1 MNNIKIA
8 KELIKLA
15 KDLIA
20 NNEYELNVKLSTM
33 KSKQGVKN
41 YIRNYVDNVTKGKFR
56 DEDWSNVKKVFD
68 KIKELGVNLNWY
80 VENGG
85 YSLDGMSKTYKFD
98 IDFENVYNQEIKL
111 SGQLICCFCG
121 IVEDPKSAYDMI
133 FQIF

>member
-15 KDLIA
+15 KNLIA

-33 KSKQGVKN
+33 KSKQGAKN

-68 KIKELGVNLNWY
+68 KIKQLGVNLNWY

-121 IVEDPKSAYDMI
+121 TVEDPKSAYDMI

>member
-15 KDLIA
+15 KNLIA

-33 KSKQGVKN
+33 KSKQGAKN

-68 KIKELGVNLNWY
+68 KIK
-80 VENGG
+80 
-85 YSLDGMSKTYKFD
+85 
-98 IDFENVYNQEIKL
+98 
-111 SGQLICCFCG
+111 
-121 IVEDPKSAYDMI
+121 
-133 FQIF
+133 

>member
-1 MNNIKIA
+1 MNKIKIA

-15 KDLIA
+15 KNLIA

-121 IVEDPKSAYDMI
+121 TVEDPKSAYDMI
-133 FQIF
+133 FQFF